1 MSINIFDPWK
11 NTPLQ
16 GYVWLNNKSK
26 GMLGEKLITELFRGM
41 SYEVNTKRN
50 FVGIEVDSKYFSIA
64 EDRIN
69 KAKGTSFSD

>member
-1 MSINIFDPWK
+1 MSVNIFDPWK

-26 GMLGEKLITELFRGM
+26 
-41 SYEVNTKRN
+41 NTKRN